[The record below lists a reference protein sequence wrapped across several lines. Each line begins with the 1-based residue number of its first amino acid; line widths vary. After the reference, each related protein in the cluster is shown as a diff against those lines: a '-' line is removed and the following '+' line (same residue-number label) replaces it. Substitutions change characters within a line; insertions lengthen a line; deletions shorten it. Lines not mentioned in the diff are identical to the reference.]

1 MARHIYFPE
10 RGDFVHLNFSPSARR
25 ELADRHYALVLSTAS
40 FSKKT
45 DFALVCHVSSNTKP
59 WPFDVAVPAGILPEK
74 AGKNINSVVLTDQ
87 VKSID
92 FRESECEFV
101 AKATEE
107 ILDEVLGKVR
117 AIIDSDDPV
126 AELDG

>member
-1 MARHIYFPE
+1 M
-10 RGDFVHLNFSPSARR
+10 
-25 ELADRHYALVLSTAS
+25 
-40 FSKKT
+40 
-45 DFALVCHVSSNTKP
+45 
-59 WPFDVAVPAGILPEK
+59 
-74 AGKNINSVVLTDQ
+74 GKSINSVVLTDQ

-92 FRESECEFV
+92 SRERECEFV

-126 AELDG
+126 AELDS